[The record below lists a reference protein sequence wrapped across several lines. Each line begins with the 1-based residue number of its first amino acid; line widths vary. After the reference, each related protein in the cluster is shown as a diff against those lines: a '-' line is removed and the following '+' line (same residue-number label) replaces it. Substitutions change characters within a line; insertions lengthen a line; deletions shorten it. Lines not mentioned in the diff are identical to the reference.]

1 MRCHTCDC
9 SPIKMRVPVP
19 IVHAR
24 RGALALSIA
33 VARFTVEVMKAPRLF
48 RVVILVAALA
58 LAPLM
63 SACGTSSPTGQAS
76 PSQTVSPGQSASP
89 LVCSTGGPASASWLT
104 PDKVTGSTPPIASA
118 AVSGDTL
125 TLTFAQGT
133 PTFEVTPQ
141 PTAQFTAVSGRGG
154 TVLLSGTSGVRIVLR
169 GFRGDMQNY
178 SGTQDFIANGKTLVE
193 VRELGD
199 YEGVVGWAAG
209 LNKPGCA
216 SVVAGQ
222 STLSFTFIPA

>member
-1 MRCHTCDC
+1 M
-9 SPIKMRVPVP
+9 
-19 IVHAR
+19 VHAVA
-24 RGALALSIA
+24 GALALSISA
-33 VARFTVEVMKAPRLF
+33 ARFTVEVMRARVF
-48 RVVILVAALA
+48 RIAIVAAALA
-58 LAPLM
+58 VPPLM
-63 SACGTSSPTGQAS
+63 SACGTSSPTAEAS
-76 PSQTVSPGQSASP
+76 PKQTVSPSQSASP
-89 LVCSTGGPASASWLT
+89 LVCSTGGPASASWIT
-104 PDKVTGSTPPIASA
+104 PDQVTGSTPPIASA
-118 AVSGDTL
+118 VVSGETL
-125 TLTFAQGT
+125 TLTFVQGT

-209 LNKPGCA
+209 LSKPGCA
-216 SVVAGQ
+216 SVVVGQ
-222 STLSFTFIPA
+222 STLTFTFIPS